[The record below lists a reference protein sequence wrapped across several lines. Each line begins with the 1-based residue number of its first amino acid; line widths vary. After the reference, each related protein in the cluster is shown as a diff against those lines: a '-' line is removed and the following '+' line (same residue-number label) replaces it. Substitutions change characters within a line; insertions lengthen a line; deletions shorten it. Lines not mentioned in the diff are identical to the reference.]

1 MNTWPVLACPKDREP
16 VHVHGERA
24 QCPACGSAYVRV
36 KDIWRFLCEGER
48 HTAFLDHYRT
58 VRRAEGWGAGDADY
72 YRHLP
77 SVRAVDPQRETWRVR
92 EANFSALMP
101 AIGKQQRVLDLGAG
115 NGWLAYQLS
124 RRGHSV
130 APVDLSDDEFDG
142 LGALAH
148 YAVRLDAYQADF
160 TELPF
165 ADAQFD
171 RIVFNASL
179 HYARDLESTLA
190 ESMRVLAP
198 GGLVVVMDSPMYHDA
213 ESGRAMLAEKARSF
227 KERFD
232 LDVESDSLGF
242 LTFSDFETL
251 GHTFALD
258 WRWVEPFVNA
268 RWAIRHWRARL
279 GTRREPAR
287 FGLMI
292 GKRSRKRGVVSPQ
305 MK

>member
-1 MNTWPVLACPKDREP
+1 MNAWPVLACPQDHECIQ
-16 VHVHGERA
+16 VVGERA
-24 QCPACGSAYVRV
+24 LCPACGSAYVRV
-36 KDIWRFLCEGER
+36 RDIWRFLSEGER
-48 HTAFLDHYRT
+48 HTAFLGDYRT
-58 VRRAEGWGAGDADY
+58 IRRAEGWGAVDADY

-77 SVRAVDPQRETWRVR
+77 SVQAVDPQRETWRVR
-92 EANFSALMP
+92 GASFSALLP
-101 AIGKQQRVLDLGAG
+101 VVGERQRVLDLGAG

-142 LGALAH
+142 LGALSH
-148 YAVRLDAYQADF
+148 YAVMLDAYQADF
-160 TELPF
+160 SELPF
-165 ADAQFD
+165 AGAQFD
-171 RIVFNASL
+171 RVVFNASL
-179 HYARDLESTLA
+179 HYARDLERTLA

-213 ESGRAMLAEKARSF
+213 ESGRVMVAEKMRSF

-232 LDVESDSLGF
+232 LDMVGDSLGF

-251 GHTFALD
+251 GRTFGLD

-268 RWAIRHWRARL
+268 RWATRHWRARL

-292 GKRSRKRGVVSPQ
+292 GKRLQK
-305 MK
+305 